1 MKNIFTAIVI
11 MLLLQSGCVSPS
23 RMVTYLVPTKPVY
36 TLSPAPQKIIIV
48 NSFDV
53 KAKKFRDNKEELFI
67 AIGNELLDS
76 AAGRIHDKTGF
87 ITEAVYGYTSIAGN
101 TDSMVHQL
109 LQQKNATHAI
119 IISSY
124 DVYFNQ
130 THVEVTKDAYTKSKN
145 RKAFY
150 DIVSM
155 ISFSFYGN
163 DSLPKKID
171 MAWSRPHSS
180 RTVVSGL
187 LAAGPNVVVQKDDAR
202 SISLDNLQQYL
213 NYYFP
218 GQKYKTRTLMA
229 EKGFERMIAAV
240 DNKDYVTALA
250 EAKILTTDA
259 SKYKAAMA
267 FYDCAVFYEMKWQT
281 AEALDNLRMSL
292 ASFPLQPAKDMLL
305 EIQP

>member
-1 MKNIFTAIVI
+1 MKKIIITVVMMI
-11 MLLLQSGCVSPS
+11 LLQPGCISPS
-23 RMVTYLVPTKPVY
+23 RVMTYLVPTQPVY

-48 NSFDV
+48 NCFD
-53 KAKKFRDNKEELFI
+53 AKSKKIRDNKKELFT

-76 AAGRIHDKTGF
+76 AAGRIHNKTGLV
-87 ITEAVYGYTSIAGN
+87 TEVVYEYANTNGN

-109 LQQKNATHAI
+109 MLQKNATHAI

-130 THVEVTKDAYTKSKN
+130 THVEVTKDTYSKSKK
-145 RKAFY
+145 REAFY

-155 ISFSFYGN
+155 ISFSFYGS
-163 DSLPKKID
+163 DSLPKKME

-180 RTVVSGL
+180 RTVLSGL

-202 SISLDNLQQYL
+202 NISLDNLQQYL

-218 GQKYKTRTLMA
+218 GQKYRTRTLLT

-240 DNKDYVTALA
+240 DSKDYVTALA
-250 EAKILTTDA
+250 EAKVLTTDA

-267 FYDCAVFYEMKWQT
+267 FYDCAVFYEMRWQT
-281 AEALDNLRMSL
+281 TEALDCLRLSL
-292 ASFPLQPAKDMLL
+292 ATYPLQSAKDMLL